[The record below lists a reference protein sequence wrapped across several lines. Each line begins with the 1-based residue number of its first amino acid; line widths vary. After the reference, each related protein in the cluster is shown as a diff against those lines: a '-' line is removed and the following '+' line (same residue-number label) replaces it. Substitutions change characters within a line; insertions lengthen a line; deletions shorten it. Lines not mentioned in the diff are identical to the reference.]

1 MSNVVM
7 ISMGREDAGRTIGA
21 PHRMLDLSPTA
32 MSYWDGDLKCLYA
45 NQACRNW
52 LRLDPEIM
60 LGCALESV
68 FDVLNLDSHLEFVE
82 AAMHGEQRSVV
93 QSFHEGYARRDGL
106 VQYVPDI
113 RGQAVCGL
121 LIQISA
127 TPSTL
132 RFARVQRDAIG

>member
-1 MSNVVM
+1 
-7 ISMGREDAGRTIGA
+7 
-21 PHRMLDLSPTA
+21 
-32 MSYWDGDLKCLYA
+32 
-45 NQACRNW
+45 
-52 LRLDPEIM
+52 M